1 MLYFLIINRNK
12 SLNDHNLLSFLQM
25 MKKLSLSSCFCVLL
39 FAARAQQ
46 TDTAKTADS
55 VYVPLKYCNVHKRSP
70 VLACLLSVY
79 VPGLGQ
85 VYNKQG
91 VKAAI
96 VFGTFALSFG
106 AAEAYVGDHRINPYN
121 SAHRPND
128 AITAALLVP
137 MLASYVYAV
146 VDAPV
151 TANWLNKTYHLGKKK
166 RPLTSLHIEPG
177 LINLSPERYTAGL
190 SLVLR

>member
-1 MLYFLIINRNK
+1 
-12 SLNDHNLLSFLQM
+12 
-25 MKKLSLSSCFCVLL
+25 MKKLCLSACLCLLL
-39 FAARAQQ
+39 FNAYAQSAKASA
-46 TDTAKTADS
+46 DTTNKSADS
-55 VYVPLKYCNVHKRSP
+55 VFVPLKYCDVHKRSP

-79 VPGLGQ
+79 LPGLGQ

-106 AAEAYVGDHRINPYN
+106 AAEAYVADHRVNPYN

-151 TANWLNKTYHLGKKK
+151 TAKWLNKTYHLTKKK
-166 RPLTSLHIEPG
+166 RTLTTLHIEPG
-177 LINLSPERYTAGL
+177 LMNVSPDRYTAGL

>member
-1 MLYFLIINRNK
+1 
-12 SLNDHNLLSFLQM
+12 
-25 MKKLSLSSCFCVLL
+25 MKKLSLSACFCFLM
-39 FAARAQQ
+39 FAAHAQQ
-46 TDTAKTADS
+46 IDTVKTIDS
-55 VYVPLKYCNVHKRSP
+55 VYVPLKYCDVHKRSP

-79 VPGLGQ
+79 LPGLGQ

-106 AAEAYVGDHRINPYN
+106 AAEAYVGDHRVDPYN
-121 SAHRPND
+121 SRHRPND
-128 AITAALLVP
+128 AVTAALLVP

-151 TANWLNKTYHLGKKK
+151 TAKWLNKTYHLSKKK
-166 RPLTSLHIEPG
+166 RPLTTLHIEPG
-177 LINLSPERYTAGL
+177 LMNLSPDHYTAGL
-190 SLVLR
+190 NLVLR